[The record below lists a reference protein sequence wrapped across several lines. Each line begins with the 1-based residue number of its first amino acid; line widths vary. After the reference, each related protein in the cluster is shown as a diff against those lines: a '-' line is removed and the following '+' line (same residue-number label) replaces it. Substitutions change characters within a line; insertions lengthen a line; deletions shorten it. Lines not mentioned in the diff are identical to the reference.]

1 MAVPPRNTP
10 LSAEQRRALLVLIKN
25 RHGVIED
32 LLMLTHGFSRGL
44 IAGLVDEGLATARR
58 EVVTS
63 AGGTTV
69 DVVRIRISDAGR
81 RALEDD

>member
-1 MAVPPRNTP
+1 
-10 LSAEQRRALLVLIKN
+10 
-25 RHGVIED
+25 
-32 LLMLTHGFSRGL
+32 MLTHGFSRGL